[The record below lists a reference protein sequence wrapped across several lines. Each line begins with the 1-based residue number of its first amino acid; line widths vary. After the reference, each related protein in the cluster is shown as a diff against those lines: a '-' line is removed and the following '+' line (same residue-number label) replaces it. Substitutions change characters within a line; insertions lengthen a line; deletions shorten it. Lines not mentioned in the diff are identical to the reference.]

1 VEAPDQPIFRED
13 PAMSISMYR
22 ASVPVFLQILPC
34 TSVILDKAAAHAAAK
49 KIEPQ
54 VFLEARLYP
63 DMFPLTRQVQI
74 ASDFAKGACARLAGV
89 EPPKYPDTETTIDEL
104 KARIS
109 KTIAFIKEFKPSQ
122 IDGSEER
129 EISLQ
134 MGGQTRLFK
143 GEAYL
148 ISVVL
153 PNFFF
158 HTTTAYA
165 ILRHNGVELG
175 KQDFLRPPSAG

>member
-1 VEAPDQPIFRED
+1 
-13 PAMSISMYR
+13 MSMSMYR

-34 TSVILDKAAAHAAAK
+34 MSSVLDKAAAFAAAK

-54 VFLEARLYP
+54 VLLDARLYP

-74 ASDFAKGACARLAGV
+74 ATDFAKGACARLAGV
-89 EPPKYPDTETTIDEL
+89 EPPKYPDTEASFDDL
-104 KARIS
+104 KARIA

-129 EISLQ
+129 DISLQ
-134 MGGQTRLFK
+134 MGGQTRNFK
-143 GEAYL
+143 GENYL
-148 ISVVL
+148 VSVVL

-158 HTTTAYA
+158 HATTTYA
-165 ILRHNGVELG
+165 I
-175 KQDFLRPPSAG
+175 